1 MRHHKQIIIKMEY
14 RGWPEK
20 SLILWRS
27 GTQYVSMVTK
37 LLSVYCG
44 AQLVEAYCKE
54 SNISD
59 KNWPRYL
66 VLDESLVECVTSIG

>member
-1 MRHHKQIIIKMEY
+1 MRHRKQIIIKMEY
-14 RGWPEK
+14 KGWPEK

-27 GTQYVSMVTK
+27 GTQYVAMVTK
-37 LLSVYCG
+37 LLSTYCG
-44 AQLVEAYCKE
+44 ARLVEAYCKE

-66 VLDESLVECVTSIG
+66 YLIG